1 MTTFTSNEQIDKSKI
16 WPTGLAAI
24 GLSLVANLLAYF
36 ILNAVLDLPSPA
48 EFPPLSAAAIGIMTV
63 LFTFLAVVAFVVVVR
78 MAKRPLRTYRIVATV
93 VFVLSIIPN
102 IISAV
107 NPAAA
112 PFPFPAASASGF
124 LVLIIFH
131 VIAYLIM
138 VWLLTTKTGKT

>member
-1 MTTFTSNEQIDKSKI
+1 MTSFTPNEQIDKSKI

-48 EFPPLSAAAIGIMTV
+48 EFPPLSPAAIGIMTA

-78 MAKRPLRTYRIVATV
+78 VAKRPLRTYRIAATV
-93 VFVLSIIPN
+93 VFFLSIIPN

-112 PFPFPAASASGF
+112 PFPFPVASASGF

-138 VWLLTTKTGKT
+138 VWLLTTKIGKT